1 MFNLFID
8 VLTVVFAISLASCL
22 LIDAKTYN
30 YKALYWLTP
39 LLLVSILVALF
50 TFNMYTF
57 QPLSYG
63 DFNTLQNLAIAFG
76 VLSVGIFLI
85 EWNIDEKGLDLPVR
99 ANIN

>member
-1 MFNLFID
+1 MFMNKLSKATCF
-8 VLTVVFAISLASCL
+8 
-22 LIDAKTYN
+22 YN
-30 YKALYWLTP
+30 D
-39 LLLVSILVALF
+39 
-50 TFNMYTF
+50 N
-57 QPLSYG
+57 

>member
-8 VLTVVFAISLASCL
+8 ILTVVFAISLVSCL

-39 LLLVSILVALF
+39 LLLVSILATLF
-50 TFNMYTF
+50 VFNMYTL
-57 QPLSYG
+57 QPLSYN
-63 DFNTLQNLAIAFG
+63 DFNTLQNLVIAFG

-99 ANIN
+99 ADIN

>member
-8 VLTVVFAISLASCL
+8 ILTVVFAISLVSCL

-30 YKALYWLTP
+30 YKSLYWLTP
-39 LLLVSILVALF
+39 LLLVSILATLF

-85 EWNIDEKGLDLPVR
+85 EWNIDEKGLDLLVR

>member
-8 VLTVVFAISLASCL
+8 ILTVVFAISLVSCL

-39 LLLVSILVALF
+39 LLLVSILATLF

-57 QPLSYG
+57 QPLSN

-85 EWNIDEKGLDLPVR
+85 EWNIDEKGLDLPVH
-99 ANIN
+99 ADIN